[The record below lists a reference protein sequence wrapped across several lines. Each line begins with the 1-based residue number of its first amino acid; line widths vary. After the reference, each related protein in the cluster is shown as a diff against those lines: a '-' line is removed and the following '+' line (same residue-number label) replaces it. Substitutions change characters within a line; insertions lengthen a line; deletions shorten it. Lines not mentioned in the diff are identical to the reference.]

1 MKNAGFLYALSFAF
15 VVGVIVGGFL
25 FILFQGYV
33 FILVIIGFITFTSK
47 ALPILIKVFSQDKE
61 KNNATN

>member
-1 MKNAGFLYALSFAF
+1 MKSTAFLYALSFAF

-33 FILVIIGFITFTSK
+33 FILVIIGFITFVTK
-47 ALPILIKVFSQDKE
+47 ALPILIRVFCQDKG
-61 KNNATN
+61 KANVTN